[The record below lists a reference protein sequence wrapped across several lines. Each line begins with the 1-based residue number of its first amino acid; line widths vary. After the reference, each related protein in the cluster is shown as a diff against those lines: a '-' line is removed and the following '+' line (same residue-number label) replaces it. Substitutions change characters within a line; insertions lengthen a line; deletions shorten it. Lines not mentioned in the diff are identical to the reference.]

1 MIKKTTTFISTVI
14 LSFTGVLL
22 GYVISQLFLGY
33 MALNLV
39 TFLGTFSLIVIF
51 ASIYYLLFW
60 EMKQGKSLKLQQ
72 ERGIGREKPEKPIRD
87 SHYKTRLIEML
98 DGDVEEAER
107 RFDQA
112 RQEYE
117 PGMPVNF
124 YWEKALSQLKREQL
138 DWE

>member
-22 GYVISQLFLGY
+22 GYVLSQLILGY
-33 MALNLV
+33 MQLNLV
-39 TFLGTFSLIVIF
+39 TSLGTFSLIVIF
-51 ASIYYLLFW
+51 GSIYILLFW
-60 EMKQGKSLKLQQ
+60 EIKQTKSLKLQR
-72 ERGIGREKPEKPIRD
+72 ERGINREKPIRD

-98 DGDVEEAER
+98 DGDVEEAQH

-112 RQEYE
+112 KQEQDSE
-117 PGMPVNF
+117 MPENF
-124 YWEKALSQLKREQL
+124 YWEKALSQLKREQR

>member
-33 MALNLV
+33 MQLNLV
-39 TFLGTFSLIVIF
+39 TFLGTFSLIIIF
-51 ASIYYLLFW
+51 GSIYCLLFW
-60 EMKQGKSLKLQQ
+60 EMRKGKSLKLQR
-72 ERGIGREKPEKPIRD
+72 ERGIDREKSVRD

-98 DGDVEEAER
+98 DGDVKEAQS
-107 RFDQA
+107 RFEQA
-112 RQEYE
+112 KQEYDPE
-117 PGMPVNF
+117 MPENF

>member
-33 MALNLV
+33 MQLNLV

-60 EMKQGKSLKLQQ
+60 EMKQGKSLKLQR
-72 ERGIGREKPEKPIRD
+72 ERGIDREKPIRD

-107 RFDQA
+107 RFD
-112 RQEYE
+112 RVKQEYD
-117 PGMPVNF
+117 PGMPENF